1 MPLRSIRLN
10 PQRQTWRLTGLRR
23 MTTTINTSTYGQMYG
38 LHSWCFRLS
47 ARSGARVWEGHQG
60 LITTCCPG

>member
-1 MPLRSIRLN
+1 M
-10 PQRQTWRLTGLRR
+10 GLRR
-23 MTTTINTSTYGQMYG
+23 MTMTINTSTSGQMYG

-47 ARSGARVWEGHQG
+47 ARSGARAWEAHQV